1 MGLCSFVFYV
11 QLIGLWNISGKPW
24 IDCHIKNVGTK
35 PLYIFSVIPC
45 NNFVGFLSTSIG
57 CQSSYSSFVRILMVQ
72 FNLGTPHCLK
82 KWLNA
87 NNPMRKIIRVPFSVE
102 FSWAS
107 PAWKNTPKTH
117 QNKHKITFT
126 NIQHKIISSNT
137 INSEI
142 YKYQIHKI
150 YRFVT
155 HQDGPLDG
163 PRKAQSAICTTW
175 HLAVMAVMV
184 NLSWYIIIY
193 YKYIYI

>member
-1 MGLCSFVFYV
+1 MVPFGQAANTGAVSQTHLPERKGTPMDMTKSKKRLIPHKKTHSWSEYLPMNMQSHGLMFMSVFYV

-107 PAWKNTPKTH
+107 PAWKNTRPKLTKT
-117 QNKHKITFT
+117 NIKITFT
-126 NIQHKIISSNT
+126 NIQHKII
-137 INSEI
+137 
-142 YKYQIHKI
+142 
-150 YRFVT
+150 
-155 HQDGPLDG
+155 
-163 PRKAQSAICTTW
+163 
-175 HLAVMAVMV
+175 
-184 NLSWYIIIY
+184 
-193 YKYIYI
+193 